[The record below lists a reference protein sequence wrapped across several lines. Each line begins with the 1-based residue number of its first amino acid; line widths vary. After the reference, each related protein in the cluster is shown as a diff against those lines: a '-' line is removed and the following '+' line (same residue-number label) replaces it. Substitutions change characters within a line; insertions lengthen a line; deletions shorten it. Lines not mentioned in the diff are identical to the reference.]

1 MQKTAPDV
9 KMESPIGKKVETIT
23 TLQQQVKAACEVSG
37 MSLTELGEKMGM
49 SQQNFSKRLKV
60 GKFTKEELAQMAKYL
75 DADFHFYFEFENGTK
90 VY

>member
-1 MQKTAPDV
+1 MQKTAHNV
-9 KMESPIGKKVETIT
+9 KMESPIGKKVKTIT

-37 MSLTELGEKMGM
+37 ITLTELGEKMGM
-49 SQQNFSKRLKV
+49 SQANFSKRLKV